1 MKTPQFKSRDA
12 MAAYAWNQVA
22 RRARMSIRFRK
33 LRGGPDVRQSVID
46 AAVLRLLVP
55 QDDSIDLLPKPLRK
69 RMLHLLPAPI
79 GNLQLHRSPTDA
91 QRWAAFVKVHRQLF
105 ELGSFW
111 SVTGEERN
119 ARVDQAIKKARELYI
134 SETRYCSPSA
144 DETIDQSQQ
153 ENLSRLTE
161 AGQQLA
167 NDPIKLFEQKVQT
180 AAEENLIAAQRDLRS
195 KVEAAEDARV
205 CAAGVEYYGKLPRL
219 HRPAFHAICAGES
232 VDATIATRCGVARA
246 TVARIRAT
254 LDGLADQFQTLPPY
268 EVEGGAS
275 VVEVPVAPD
284 VPQAESKL
292 VTRIDDI
299 SCAAVEEEAQP
310 GNFGAGVAL
319 NFAEMMHIPEIDGAD
334 DSTLHIA
341 RRTDRVMGSRWGRG
355 AKMFDAAELVNGN
368 RYGGKFD
375 DPANIALRAE
385 RELMMCYSESEMKE
399 MQDMADKFGVYLQ
412 GLLKSAAVHRALR
425 LHEAEKARTAARQL
439 RMAAWLLDKSA
450 EELADIRAFI
460 APFCQAL
467 GRSVD
472 DLLGAMISPK

>member
-1 MKTPQFKSRDA
+1 MRTPHFKSRDA

-46 AAVLRLLVP
+46 AAALRLLVP

-69 RMLHLLPAPI
+69 RMLHPLPAPI
-79 GNLQLHRSPTDA
+79 GSLQLHRSPTEA

-111 SVTGEERN
+111 SVTGEERK
-119 ARVDQAIKKARELYI
+119 ARVDQAIKKAREAYI
-134 SETRYCSPSA
+134 EETRYCSPSA

-180 AAEENLIAAQRDLRS
+180 AAEENLIAAQRELRS

-275 VVEVPVAPD
+275 VVEVPSLAPD
-284 VPQAESKL
+284 VPQVESKL
-292 VTRIDDI
+292 TTRIDDI
-299 SCAAVEEEAQP
+299 SCAAAEEEAQP

-319 NFAEMMHIPEIDGAD
+319 NFAEIMHIPEIDGAD

-341 RRTDRVMGSRWGRG
+341 RRTDRVMGSRWGLG
-355 AKMFDAAELVNGN
+355 PKMYDAAELVTGVE
-368 RYGGKFD
+368 RYGGRYADPSKIAERDQYANRKFSARGMRILEKKAAEAGFD
-375 DPANIALRAE
+375 LNGFLRAIDSF
-385 RELMMCYSESEMKE
+385 LTK
-399 MQDMADKFGVYLQ
+399 
-412 GLLKSAAVHRALR
+412 RALDS
-425 LHEAEKARTAARQL
+425 
-439 RMAAWLLDKSA
+439 LLT
-450 EELADIRAFI
+450 EMIVF
-460 APFCQAL
+460 APKRPVPA
-467 GRSVD
+467 
-472 DLLGAMISPK
+472 K